1 MKDIETTRLILRD
14 ASVSDAE
21 DMFEYAKLEE
31 VTKHLSWK
39 PHLTIKDSEKIL
51 DMLSNEAKEKDSYAF
66 KAIVLKENN
75 KMIGTIDARIFGDGL
90 KDAEFGYCLNPEYWS
105 KGYMSEALKAFI
117 EALHK
122 EHGVENIFGSFER
135 ENIASKKVMQK
146 NNMYYYET
154 IKRNF
159 KNKGEVELIRYKE
172 LNCSYSNEPL
182 S

>member
-1 MKDIETTRLILRD
+1 MKDIQTERLILRD

-39 PHLTIKDSEKIL
+39 PHQIVKDSEKIL
-51 DMLSNEAKEKDSYAF
+51 DALSKEAKEKDSYVL

-75 KMIGTIDARIFGDGL
+75 KMIGTIDARIFGEGQ
-90 KDAEFGYCLNPEYWS
+90 KDAEFGYCLNPKYWN
-105 KGYMSEALKAFI
+105 KGYMSEALKAFM

-122 EHGVENIFGSFER
+122 ECGIENIFGSFER
-135 ENIASKKVMQK
+135 ENIASKRVMQK
-146 NNMYYYET
+146 NEMYYYET
-154 IKRNF
+154 VKRNF

-172 LNCSYSNEPL
+172 LRIS
-182 S
+182 